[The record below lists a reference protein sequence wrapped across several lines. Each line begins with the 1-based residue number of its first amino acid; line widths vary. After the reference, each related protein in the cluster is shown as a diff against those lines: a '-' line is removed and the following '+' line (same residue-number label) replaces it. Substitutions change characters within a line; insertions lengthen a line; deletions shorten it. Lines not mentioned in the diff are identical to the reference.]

1 MLILQDIEKSDI
13 IKISEFDTEQIYQF
27 TNDPFTFNSKIVL
40 NDKDE
45 ILAAGFIRVV
55 NEFKVTVNPKI
66 SNFMKAKVIDELIKY
81 GISNSQCNEIIVE
94 LTNGGNHYAN
104 ILEKHFKFQYGNG
117 ILMRLER

>member
-13 IKISEFDTEQIYQF
+13 IKISEFDNEQIYQF

-55 NEFKVTVNPKI
+55 NEFKVTVNPNI

-81 GISNSQCNEIIVE
+81 GLSNSQCNEIIVE

-104 ILEKHFKFQYGNG
+104 IL
-117 ILMRLER
+117 